1 MFETP
6 SRRRKRALESIAFSF
21 VLFTFGATSGCGG
34 EKSPEDTTQPEAVEQ
49 PAEADLEI
57 PAASVPR
64 LTAAQYRNSVQDIFG
79 EDIITP
85 PTLEPDIE
93 SGGFTAIGAGIS
105 TVSPRG
111 VELYEEGAYAI
122 SVQLVAEDKRERLTD
137 CAPFSPQDEDCFEAI
152 VDRIGPRLFRRPIG
166 GEERA
171 KYVAL
176 GKMIGGEANDFW
188 VGARYMLAAML
199 QSPNFLWRGELGTPK
214 ADGSGRRTLNNY
226 ELASRLSFFLWNT
239 TPDEALLEA
248 AREGELSTSKGLEE
262 HTRRMLED
270 DRAKVGMR
278 AFFSDIFDLDALLEL
293 TKDPTIYKVYS
304 PELGLWA
311 REQTLLTIEDL
322 IFEDQDFRTL
332 MNTRETYLN
341 RKLASMYGVVSPT
354 REGFARTTMPEDSQ
368 RFGLIGHASVLSL
381 YSHPVSTSATLRG
394 KFIRERLLCDIIP
407 SPPADVDT
415 SIPEPSGETPT
426 LRDRVAEHLENP
438 SCAGCHNKMDPIGLA
453 LENFDGVGV
462 WREDDDGHA
471 IDPSGNLD
479 GEDFTT
485 PAELADLLTNHPR
498 LTRCM
503 VQHAIQYSTGNRLTP
518 AQQPLITYLDIE
530 FAASE
535 FRFKELIVAL
545 VLSPIFRETTAPS
558 DDIDHGADAEE
569 GEE

>member
-1 MFETP
+1 MFETS
-6 SRRRKRALESIAFSF
+6 SRWRKRALTCIALSF
-21 VLFTFGATSGCGG
+21 ILLTLGATTGCGG
-34 EKSPEDTTQPEAVEQ
+34 EKNPEDTTPPKGVVEQ
-49 PAEADLEI
+49 PAKEDLLI

-64 LTAAQYRNSVQDIFG
+64 LTAAQYRNSIQDIFG

-93 SGGFTAIGAGIS
+93 SGGFTAVGTKIS
-105 TVSPRG
+105 TISPRG
-111 VELYEEGAYAI
+111 VELYEEGAYTLSA
-122 SVQLVAEDKRERLTD
+122 QLVAEDKRARLTD
-137 CAPFSPQDEDCFEAI
+137 CQPFSPQDEDCFESI
-152 VDRIGPRLFRRPIG
+152 VDRFGPQLFRRPIG

-171 KYVAL
+171 KYVVL
-176 GKMIGGEANDFW
+176 GKKIGGEANDFW

-199 QSPNFLWRGELGTPK
+199 QSPNFLWRSELGTPRE
-214 ADGSGRRTLNNY
+214 DGSGRRTLNDY

-270 DRAKVGMR
+270 ERARNGMR

-341 RKLASMYGVVSPT
+341 RKLASMYGVVAPT
-354 REGFARTTMPEDSQ
+354 REGFAKTTLPEDSQ
-368 RFGLIGHASVLSL
+368 RVGLIGHASVLSL

-394 KFIRERLLCDIIP
+394 KFIRERLLCGIIP

-438 SCAGCHNKMDPIGLA
+438 SCAGCHNLMDPIGLA

-462 WREDDDGHA
+462 WRADDEGHT
-471 IDPSGNLD
+471 IDPSGVLD
-479 GEDFTT
+479 GEDFST
-485 PAELADLLTNHPR
+485 PAQLADLLADHPN

-518 AQQPLITYLDIE
+518 AQQQLVTYLDIE

-535 FRFKELIVAL
+535 FRFKELLVAL

-558 DDIDHGADAEE
+558 DDLDTSEEE